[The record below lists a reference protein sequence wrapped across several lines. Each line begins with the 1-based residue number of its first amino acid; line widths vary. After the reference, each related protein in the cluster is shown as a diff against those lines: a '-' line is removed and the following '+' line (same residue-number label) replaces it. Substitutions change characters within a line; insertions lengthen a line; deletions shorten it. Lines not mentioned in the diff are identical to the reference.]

1 MLVKRE
7 VLLYNNAYL
16 GDSMNEYFKTLNLL
30 PTSRVIKEMRKYAEN
45 NKVPIINDETL
56 LFFLHLIDL
65 MKPKKMLEIG
75 TAIGFCAISIAT
87 YDGDILIDSI
97 EKNETLFSLA
107 VNNVRKAKLDDRIN
121 LFLGDAAE
129 LELEKL
135 NPEYDIIFI
144 DGAKAQYVN
153 YFERYEKLLSEEGV
167 IISDNLLFHGF
178 VNNKKIIESRNLLH
192 LVEKIEA
199 YNSYLARNRNFDTKF
214 FGIDDGI
221 AISRRKK

>member
-1 MLVKRE
+1 
-7 VLLYNNAYL
+7 
-16 GDSMNEYFKTLNLL
+16 
-30 PTSRVIKEMRKYAEN
+30 MRKTI
-45 NKVPIINDETL
+45 KCRL
-56 LFFLHLIDL
+56 SMMRRCFFLHLIDL

-135 NPEYDIIFI
+135 NLNTTSSSST
-144 DGAKAQYVN
+144 ARRLN
-153 YFERYEKLLSEEGV
+153 MS
-167 IISDNLLFHGF
+167 IIS
-178 VNNKKIIESRNLLH
+178 K
-192 LVEKIEA
+192 
-199 YNSYLARNRNFDTKF
+199 DTKNCF
-214 FGIDDGI
+214 
-221 AISRRKK
+221 RKKE